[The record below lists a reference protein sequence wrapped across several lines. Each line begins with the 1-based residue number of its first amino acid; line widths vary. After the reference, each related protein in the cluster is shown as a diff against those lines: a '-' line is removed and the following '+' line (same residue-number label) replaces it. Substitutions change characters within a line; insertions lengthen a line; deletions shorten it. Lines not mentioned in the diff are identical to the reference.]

1 MERKFVNVILLGFGF
16 MFVFTAF
23 QTMGNIEKTI
33 LDSISQDDSSFT
45 GDGYTSL
52 AIIYATLAICN
63 WMAPSIIT
71 LTGPRG
77 AMLIGALTY
86 LFFIITFLFPR
97 TWLLYV
103 ASVLIGAGAAAIWTG
118 QGNYL
123 TLNSDADTISR
134 NSGIFWAMLQ
144 CSMFFGNLFVF
155 IKFQGKNHIDLETRN
170 VVFGSLTGVCVVG
183 IVFLLLLR
191 PIRRL
196 PSLEDAKMEMASND
210 AESPMEAFK
219 GAIRLFCTRDM
230 LLLSATF
237 IYTGVELSFFSGVYS
252 PSIGFTLQMGENA
265 KQFVGLSGVFIGM
278 GEVLGGALFGIL
290 GNKTTRWG
298 RDPIVIMGYII
309 HLSSFFLIFI
319 NLPAVAP
326 FGNTTEVSY
335 INPSPYLAMFCSF
348 LLGFGDACFN
358 TQIYSILGGNYSDN
372 STSAF
377 ALFKFTQSMAAAA
390 CFFYSSKALLSVQL
404 IILAILASLGT
415 ASFCRVEWGARARA
429 RAAALTAIDDKT
441 SPATHALADNTLH
454 YD

>member
-1 MERKFVNVILLGFGF
+1 MERRFANVILLGFGF

-33 LDSISQDDSSFT
+33 LDSISQDDPSFS

-52 AIIYATLAICN
+52 AIIYATLGLCN
-63 WMAPSIIT
+63 WLAPSVIT
-71 LTGPRG
+71 FTGPRG
-77 AMLIGALTY
+77 AMIIGGLTY
-86 LFFIITFLFPR
+86 LFFIVTFLFPK

-123 TLNSDADTISR
+123 TLNSDAETISR

-144 CSMFFGNLFVF
+144 CSLFFGNLFVF
-155 IKFQGKNHIDLETRN
+155 IKFQGKSHIDVDTRN
-170 VVFGSLTGVCVVG
+170 VVFGVLTAVCAVG

-191 PIRRL
+191 PTRRA
-196 PSLEDAKMEMASND
+196 PAIDDAKVEVVSEPESAMD
-210 AESPMEAFK
+210 AFR
-219 GAIRLFCTRDM
+219 GACRLFMTKEM
-230 LLLSATF
+230 ILLSATF

-252 PSIGFTLQMGENA
+252 PSIGFTLAMGDNA
-265 KQFVGLSGVFIGM
+265 KQLVGLSGVFIGM

-290 GNKTTRWG
+290 GSKTTRWG
-298 RDPIVIMGYII
+298 RDPIVIMGYVI
-309 HLSSFFLIFI
+309 HLVSFFLIFI
-319 NLPAVAP
+319 NLPTEAP
-326 FGNTTEVSY
+326 FGDTTAVSY
-335 INPSPYLAMFCSF
+335 IDPSPALAMTCSF

-377 ALFKFTQSMAAAA
+377 ALFKFTQSLAAAA

-404 IILAILASLGT
+404 SILAVLATLGT
-415 ASFCRVEWGARARA
+415 GAFCRVEWAGRARA
-429 RAAALTAIDDKT
+429 RAAALEAIDKT
-441 SPATHALADNTLH
+441 SPATHSLADNTLH